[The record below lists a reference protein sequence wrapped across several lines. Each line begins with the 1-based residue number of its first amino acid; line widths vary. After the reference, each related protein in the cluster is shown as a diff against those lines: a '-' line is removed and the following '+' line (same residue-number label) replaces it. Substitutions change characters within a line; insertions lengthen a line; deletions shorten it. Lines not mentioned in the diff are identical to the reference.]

1 MIEEASKKHSELE
14 DEEPTTFREAW
25 DHPDET
31 KRQKWREAICKEF
44 GDIIKRGVWR
54 KINKSQMPTRRRC
67 VKRKWIF
74 KIKRNGVYRA
84 RLVACGYSQIPGL
97 DFTEI
102 PYSPVINDITYRLL
116 ILLSIT
122 NGWTNVII
130 NVETVFLH

>member
-1 MIEEASKKHSELE
+1 MGIVTIHENKKVRGKASKKYPELE
-14 DEEPTTFREAW
+14 EEEPTTFRESWVNTW

-44 GDIIKRGVWR
+44 RDMIKRGVWR
-54 KINKSQMPTRRRC
+54 KINRSQMLTGRRC
-67 VKRKWIF
+67 VKSKWIF

-102 PYSPVINDITYRLL
+102 LYSP
-116 ILLSIT
+116 
-122 NGWTNVII
+122 II
-130 NVETVFLH
+130 NNTT